1 MKNIWQLENKKVGD
15 IFSCYLIKDSLKEDS
30 DKISFHQI
38 PQWIIYSIIHI
49 NKIYK
54 LFVFTDINILKP
66 ISWYNLY
73 LLLIHFKVYTD
84 ETYKKKIYNISN
96 EKVVINRALTIK
108 TYSNIF
114 EEINE
119 SIKEK
124 FTLSQFIENGP
135 LKLLK
140 ELEINNSD
148 YLNIA
153 NEGIYF

>member
-1 MKNIWQLENKKVGD
+1 ME
-15 IFSCYLIKDSLKEDS
+15 
-30 DKISFHQI
+30 
-38 PQWIIYSIIHI
+38 
-49 NKIYK
+49 
-54 LFVFTDINILKP
+54 
-66 ISWYNLY
+66 
-73 LLLIHFKVYTD
+73 
-84 ETYKKKIYNISN
+84 KKIYNISN